1 MNKGVLFGAGA
12 YLIWGF
18 FPLYIKAV
26 QSVPALQIMFHRVVW
41 SFILLVIVI
50 LARQQQRKLLAEAS
64 SRRTLGVY
72 TIASLLLAA
81 NWLIYVWGVNSGQ
94 VVETS
99 LGYFINPLFSVLLGV
114 IFLRERLRPWQWLP
128 FGLAAS
134 GVAYLTVSYG
144 ALPWIALAL
153 TLTFGLYGLIKK
165 ISPLEAL
172 SGLTMETGLL
182 FLPAAG
188 YLAYLGSLGEG
199 SFGRL
204 GWSTDLLLALSG
216 IVTAVPLLM
225 FATAARRIPL
235 WMVGLLQY
243 IAPTGQFLLGILV
256 YHEPFSQE
264 RLIGFVIIWAALLLF
279 TLEGFI
285 SRRPLSFHELLTPK
299 RMKNSPQRHQDT
311 KNH

>member
-1 MNKGVLFGAGA
+1 VNKGVFFGAGA

-26 QSVPALQIMFHRVVW
+26 QAVPALQIMFHRVTW
-41 SFILLVIVI
+41 SFLFLVIVTVA
-50 LARQQQRKLLAEAS
+50 LRQPRKLLAAVR
-64 SRRTLGVY
+64 SRRTLGIY
-72 TIASLLLAA
+72 TIASLLLAM

-99 LGYFINPLFSVLLGV
+99 LGYFINPLLSVLLGV

-128 FGLAAS
+128 VGLAAS
-134 GVAYLTVSYG
+134 GVAYLTISYG

-153 TLTFGLYGLIKK
+153 TFTFGLYGLIKK

-172 SGLTMETGLL
+172 SGLTLETGLL

-188 YLAYLGSLGEG
+188 YLVYLSSLGEG

-204 GWSTDLLLALSG
+204 GWSTDLLLAFSG
-216 IVTAVPLLM
+216 VVTAVPLLM

-256 YHEPFSQE
+256 YREPFSQE
-264 RLIGFVIIWAALLLF
+264 RLLGFIIIWVALLIF
-279 TLEGFI
+279 TVEGFI
-285 SRRPLSFHELLTPK
+285 SRGSLR
-299 RMKNSPQRHQDT
+299 R
-311 KNH
+311 

>member
-1 MNKGVLFGAGA
+1 MNKGVFFGAGA

-26 QSVPALQIMFHRVVW
+26 QAVPALQIMFHRVTW
-41 SFILLVIVI
+41 SFLFLVIVI
-50 LARQQQRKLLAEAS
+50 VALRQPRKLLAAVR
-64 SRRTLGVY
+64 SRRTLGIY
-72 TIASLLLAA
+72 TIASLLLAM

-99 LGYFINPLFSVLLGV
+99 LGYFINPLLSVLLGV

-128 FGLAAS
+128 VGLAAS
-134 GVAYLTVSYG
+134 GVAYLTISYG

-153 TLTFGLYGLIKK
+153 TFTFGLYGLIKK

-172 SGLTMETGLL
+172 SGLTLETGLL

-188 YLAYLGSLGEG
+188 YLVYLSSLGEG

-204 GWSTDLLLALSG
+204 GWATDLLLALSG
-216 IVTAVPLLM
+216 IVTAVPLLL

-243 IAPTGQFLLGILV
+243 IAPTGQSLLGILV
-256 YHEPFSQE
+256 YREPFSQE
-264 RLIGFVIIWAALLLF
+264 RLLGFIIIWVAPLIF
-279 TLEGFI
+279 TVEGFI
-285 SRRPLSFHELLTPK
+285 SRGSLR
-299 RMKNSPQRHQDT
+299 R
-311 KNH
+311 

>member
-1 MNKGVLFGAGA
+1 MNKGVFFGAGA

-18 FPLYIKAV
+18 FPLYIKSV
-26 QSVPALQIMFHRVVW
+26 QAVPALQIMFHRVTW
-41 SFILLVIVI
+41 SFLFLAIVIVA
-50 LARQQQRKLLAEAS
+50 LRQPRKLLAAVR
-64 SRRTLGVY
+64 SRRTLGIY
-72 TIASLLLAA
+72 TIASLLLAM

-99 LGYFINPLFSVLLGV
+99 LGYFINPLLSVLLGV

-128 FGLAAS
+128 VGLAAS
-134 GVAYLTVSYG
+134 GVAYLTISYG

-153 TLTFGLYGLIKK
+153 TFTFGLYGLIKK

-172 SGLTMETGLL
+172 SGLTLETGLL

-188 YLAYLGSLGEG
+188 YLVYLSSLGEG

-204 GWSTDLLLALSG
+204 GWSTDLLLAFSG
-216 IVTAVPLLM
+216 VVTAVPLLM

-256 YHEPFSQE
+256 YREPFSQE
-264 RLIGFVIIWAALLLF
+264 RLLGFIIIWVALLIF
-279 TLEGFI
+279 TVEGFI
-285 SRRPLSFHELLTPK
+285 SRGSLR
-299 RMKNSPQRHQDT
+299 R
-311 KNH
+311 

>member
-26 QSVPALQIMFHRVVW
+26 QAVPALQIMFHRVTW
-41 SFILLVIVI
+41 SFLFLVIVI
-50 LARQQQRKLLAEAS
+50 VALRQPRKLLAAVR
-64 SRRTLGVY
+64 SRRTLGIY
-72 TIASLLLAA
+72 TIASLLLAM

-99 LGYFINPLFSVLLGV
+99 LGYFINPLLSVLLGV

-128 FGLAAS
+128 VGLAAS
-134 GVAYLTVSYG
+134 GVAYLTISYG

-153 TLTFGLYGLIKK
+153 TFTFGLYGLIKK

-172 SGLTMETGLL
+172 SGLTLETGLL

-188 YLAYLGSLGEG
+188 YLVYLSSLGEG

-204 GWSTDLLLALSG
+204 GWSTDLLLAFSG
-216 IVTAVPLLM
+216 VVTAVPLLM

-256 YHEPFSQE
+256 YREPFSQE
-264 RLIGFVIIWAALLLF
+264 RLLGFIIIWVALLIF
-279 TLEGFI
+279 TVEGFK
-285 SRRPLSFHELLTPK
+285 SRGSLR
-299 RMKNSPQRHQDT
+299 R
-311 KNH
+311 